1 MNKPTPIVLIFLLG
15 LSCLL
20 AACASH
26 QQTATVAVETEVIKQ
41 PPPQPARTDPWLLI
55 DTKAETLTVME
66 GNRPMEVFN
75 NIAVGSR
82 GAGVKR
88 TRGDEITPVGNFTIG
103 WVNPTSRFN
112 LFFGLD
118 YPNKEY
124 ADTAYREGR
133 IDRYTYARIVNALSQ
148 GQTPPQDTPLGGS
161 IGIHGLGAGDPEIH
175 SLFNWTTGCIA
186 LDNYQ
191 IERLAH
197 WVRIGTQVEIR
208 G

>member
-1 MNKPTPIVLIFLLG
+1 MNKPIVLSIVG

-20 AACASH
+20 AACSS
-26 QQTATVAVETEVIKQ
+26 QRQTATVAVETEAVHR
-41 PPPQPARTDPWLLI
+41 PPVQQTRSDPWLLI
-55 DTKAETLTVME
+55 DIKSETLTVMA
-66 GNRPMEVFN
+66 GNRPVEVFN
-75 NIAVGSR
+75 NIAVGTR

-88 TRGDEITPVGNFTIG
+88 TRGDEITPVGTFKIG
-103 WVNPTSRFN
+103 WVNPESRFN

-118 YPNKEY
+118 YPNQEY
-124 ADTAYREGR
+124 ADKAYREGR
-133 IDRYTYARIVNALSQ
+133 IDQFTYYRIIGALNI

-175 SLFNWTTGCIA
+175 SMSNWTSGCIA

-191 IERLAH
+191 IERLAR